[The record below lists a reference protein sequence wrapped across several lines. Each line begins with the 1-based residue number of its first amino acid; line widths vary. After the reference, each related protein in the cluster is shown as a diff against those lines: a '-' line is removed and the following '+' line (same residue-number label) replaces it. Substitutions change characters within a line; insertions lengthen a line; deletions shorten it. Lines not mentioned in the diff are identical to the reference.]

1 MTDYVI
7 EFKKELKLH
16 SQELKNQKKMLY
28 YFGFILFTYT
38 IINTFNYLIDLNK

>member
-1 MTDYVI
+1 MIPYI
-7 EFKKELKLH
+7 KYKKKNELFI
-16 SQELKNQKKMLY
+16 SKNQKKMLY